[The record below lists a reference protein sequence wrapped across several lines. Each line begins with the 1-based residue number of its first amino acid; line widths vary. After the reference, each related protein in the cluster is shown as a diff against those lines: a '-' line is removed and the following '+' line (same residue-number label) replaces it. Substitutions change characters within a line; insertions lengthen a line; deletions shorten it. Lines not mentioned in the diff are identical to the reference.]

1 MWNATTVVAED
12 ITLVIAPAEEGLDRL
27 EEVVIDE
34 ETIEVVAAVA
44 ADLTRV
50 DVVEEIEEEV
60 KKEETREA
68 MIETET
74 EMSLEATI
82 VTEETTEETNTM
94 IDAEEEEET
103 REMVTIKVDHR
114 PGTRDMTEMIDTIET
129 IDTIGTIDT
138 TEMIGMTETTGMT
151 ETIDMTGMIIVRE
164 ETDPVVQETI
174 ETSTIEATQ
183 MSVTTTT
190 KMLIT

>member
-1 MWNATTVVAED
+1 
-12 ITLVIAPAEEGLDRL
+12 
-27 EEVVIDE
+27 
-34 ETIEVVAAVA
+34 
-44 ADLTRV
+44 
-50 DVVEEIEEEV
+50 
-60 KKEETREA
+60 

-138 TEMIGMTETTGMT
+138 TEMIGMTET
-151 ETIDMTGMIIVRE
+151 IDMTGMIIVRE